1 MSTTSMSTKN
11 RKKGSDYIVQGGI
24 LAAASILVRIIGLAY
39 RIPVTR
45 ILGPVGNSYYS
56 AAFEVYSMVLLISSF
71 SLPLAVSKLVSARMA
86 KGRVNS
92 AHKIFRCTMV
102 FALVSGSLGSLLIYF
117 GAGFFSDVLVSTPES
132 RLALQVLAPT
142 ILVVALMGCM
152 RGYFQGL
159 GSMVPT
165 AVSQIVEQIV
175 NAAVSIGAAWALFR
189 YGAKLDAFFSTKT
202 AAYAYG
208 AAGSTLGTGAG
219 ALVGFLF
226 LVFIML
232 AYRSVMKRRR
242 RMDRGGEVESTG
254 SIYYMLML
262 TILPVILS
270 TAVYN
275 LSGIIDQGIFKHLM
289 AYQKYDSMKIDEL
302 WGIFSGEYKVL
313 TNVPIAVASA
323 MASSTIPVLTRAR
336 VNKDRREMRRK
347 TENAVRFVMVIC
359 IPCAVGLSV
368 LAEPILKLLFGAKDH
383 IQTSASLLQMG
394 TASVVLYGMSTLTN
408 GILQG
413 MDRMRLPVIHA
424 AVSLVLHVGLL
435 VLLLLGG
442 KLNIYAVVWAN
453 IFFAFLMC
461 VLNSRSIA
469 KHMRYRQEIVRTFLI
484 PLASSAVMGGAAY
497 GVHLGLMTA
506 VKNNTVATLAACAC
520 AVVVYAAAL
529 LLLKGLRE
537 EELLAFPK
545 GRILVKI
552 AKKLRLM

>member
-1 MSTTSMSTKN
+1 MGTKN
-11 RKKGSDYIVQGGI
+11 QKKGSNYIVQGSI
-24 LAAASILVRIIGLAY
+24 LAVASILVRIIGLAY

-56 AAFEVYSMVLLISSF
+56 AAYEVYSMVLLISSF

-86 KGRVNS
+86 KGRTKS
-92 AHKIFRCTMV
+92 AYKVFQCTLI
-102 FALVSGSLGSLLIYF
+102 FALISGGLGSLLIYF
-117 GAGFFSDVLVSTPES
+117 GAGFFSDVLVKTPQS

-165 AVSQIVEQIV
+165 AVSQIVEQVI
-175 NAAVSIGAAWALFR
+175 NAAVSISAAWGLFQ
-189 YGAKLDAFFSTKT
+189 YGAKLDALFSTKT
-202 AAYAYG
+202 AAYAWG
-208 AAGSTLGTGAG
+208 AAGSTFGTGAG
-219 ALVGFLF
+219 AFVGLLF
-226 LVFIML
+226 LLFVIF
-232 AYRSVMKRRR
+232 AYSKVMKRHRR
-242 RMDRGGEVESTG
+242 QDRGGRVESTG
-254 SIYYMLML
+254 EIYYLLML

-289 AYQKYDSMKIDEL
+289 AYKKYDSMKIDEL

-336 VNKDRREMRRK
+336 VNRDRREMRRK
-347 TENAVRFVMVIC
+347 TENSIRFVMIIC

-368 LAEPILKLLFGAKDH
+368 LAEPILILLFGARSH
-383 IQTSASLLQMG
+383 LQISAGLLQMG

-424 AVSLVLHVGLL
+424 AISLVLHVLLL
-435 VLLLLGG
+435 VVLLMAAD
-442 KLNIYAVVWAN
+442 LNIYAVVWAN

-469 KHMRYRQEIVRTFLI
+469 KYMRYRQEVVRTFLI
-484 PLASSAVMGGAAY
+484 PLAASGIMGAAAY
-497 GVHLGLMTA
+497 GVHKGLMAA
-506 VKNNTVATLAACAC
+506 VKNNTAATLAACVC
-520 AVVVYAAAL
+520 AV
-529 LLLKGLRE
+529 
-537 EELLAFPK
+537 
-545 GRILVKI
+545 LVLSLI
-552 AKKLRLM
+552 HI

>member
-1 MSTTSMSTKN
+1 MATKN
-11 RKKGSDYIVQGGI
+11 RKKGSNYIVQGSI
-24 LAAASILVRIIGLAY
+24 LAVASILVRIIGLAY

-56 AAFEVYSMVLLISSF
+56 AAYEVYSMVLLISSF

-86 KGRVNS
+86 KGRVKS
-92 AHKIFRCTMV
+92 AYKVFRCTMV
-102 FALVSGSLGSLLIYF
+102 FALVSGGLGSLLIYF
-117 GAGFFSDVLVSTPES
+117 GAGFFSDVLVNTPES
-132 RLALQVLAPT
+132 KLALQVLAPT

-159 GSMVPT
+159 GSMIPT
-165 AVSQIVEQIV
+165 AVSQIVEQVI
-175 NAAVSIGAAWALFR
+175 NAAVSIGAAWALFQ
-189 YGAKLDAFFSTKT
+189 YGAKLDALFSTET
-202 AAYAYG
+202 AGYAYG

-219 ALVGFLF
+219 ALTGLLF
-226 LVFIML
+226 LVFIMFV
-232 AYRSVMKRRR
+232 YSRVMKISSRK
-242 RMDRGGEVESTG
+242 DRGGRVESTG
-254 SIYYMLML
+254 EIYYLLMV

-289 AYQKYDSMKIDEL
+289 AYKKYDSMKIDEL

-347 TENAVRFVMVIC
+347 TENAIRFVMVIC

-368 LAEPILKLLFGAKDH
+368 LAEPILRLLFGAKSH
-383 IQTSASLLQMG
+383 LQMSAALLQVG

-424 AVSLVLHVGLL
+424 ALSLVLHVLLLVGLL
-435 VLLLLGG
+435 MATDM
-442 KLNIYAVVWAN
+442 NIYAVVWAN

-469 KHMRYRQEIVRTFLI
+469 KYMRYRQEIIRTFLI
-484 PLASSAVMGGAAY
+484 PVASSGIMGAAAY
-497 GVHLGLMTA
+497 GIYKGLMA
-506 VKNNTVATLAACAC
+506 VVKNNAVSTLAACVC
-520 AVVVYAAAL
+520 AVLVYGITL

-537 EELLAFPK
+537 EEILGFPK
-545 GRILVKI
+545 GYLLVKI

>member
-1 MSTTSMSTKN
+1 MGTKK
-11 RKKGSDYIVQGGI
+11 RKKGSDYIIQGGI
-24 LAAASILVRIIGLAY
+24 LAAASILVRVIGLAY

-56 AAFEVYSMVLLISSF
+56 AAYEVYSMVLLISSF

-86 KGRVNS
+86 KGRVKS
-92 AHKIFRCTMV
+92 AYKIFQCTLI
-102 FALVSGSLGSLLIYF
+102 FALVSGGVGSLLIYF
-117 GAGFFSDVLVSTPES
+117 GAGFFSDVLVNTPES

-142 ILVVALMGCM
+142 ILVVALMGCL

-175 NAAVSIGAAWALFR
+175 NAAVSIGAAWFLFD
-189 YGAKLDAFFSTKT
+189 YGAKLDALYSTKT
-202 AAYAYG
+202 SAYAFG

-219 ALVGFLF
+219 ALMGLLF
-226 LVFIML
+226 LVFIMF
-232 AYRSVMKRRR
+232 AYSRVMKRRR
-242 RMDRGGEVESTG
+242 SMDRGGRVEST
-254 SIYYMLML
+254 SEIYYLLMI

-289 AYQKYDSMKIDEL
+289 AYKKYDSMKIDEL

-323 MASSTIPVLTRAR
+323 MASSAIPELTRAR

-347 TENAVRFVMVIC
+347 TENAIRFVMVVC

-368 LAEPILKLLFGAKDH
+368 LAEPILQLLFGAKDH
-383 IQTSASLLQMG
+383 IRTSAALLQMG

-413 MDRMRLPVIHA
+413 MDKMRLPVIHA
-424 AVSLVLHVGLL
+424 AVSLVLHIGLL
-435 VLLLLGG
+435 VFLILVPN
-442 KLNIYAVVWAN
+442 LNIYAVVWAN

-469 KHMRYRQEIVRTFLI
+469 RYMKYRQEVIRTFLI
-484 PLASSAVMGGAAY
+484 PAASSAVMGGAAY
-497 GVHLGLMTA
+497 GVHFGLMAA
-506 VKNNTVATLAACAC
+506 VKNNTVATLAACVI
-520 AVVVYAAAL
+520 AVLVYGIAL
-529 LLLKGLRE
+529 LLLKGLTE
-537 EELLAFPK
+537 EELLRFPK
-545 GRILVKI
+545 GQMLVNF
-552 AKKLRLM
+552 AKKIRLM

>member
-1 MSTTSMSTKN
+1 MRESMGTK
-11 RKKGSDYIVQGGI
+11 RSKKGSYIIEGGI
-24 LAAASILVRIIGLAY
+24 LAAASILVRVIGLAY

-56 AAFEVYSMVLLISSF
+56 AAYEVYSMVLLISSF

-86 KGRVNS
+86 KGQVRS
-92 AHKIFRCTMV
+92 AIKIFRCTLI
-102 FALVSGSLGSLLIYF
+102 FALVSGGVGSLLIYF

-165 AVSQIVEQIV
+165 AVSQIVEQII
-175 NAAVSIGAAWALFR
+175 NAAVSIGAAWFLFD
-189 YGAKLDAFFSTKT
+189 YGAKLDALYSTKT
-202 AAYAYG
+202 SSYAFG

-219 ALVGFLF
+219 ALTGLLF
-226 LVFIML
+226 LIFIMF
-232 AYRSVMKRRR
+232 AYNRVMKRRR
-242 RMDRGGEVESTG
+242 SMDRGGRVES
-254 SIYYMLML
+254 SSEIYRLL
-262 TILPVILS
+262 LVTILPVILS

-289 AYQKYDSMKIDEL
+289 AYKKYESMKIDEL

-323 MASSTIPVLTRAR
+323 MASSAIPELTRAR

-347 TENAVRFVMVIC
+347 TENAIRFVMVVC

-368 LAEPILKLLFGAKDH
+368 LAEPILRLLFGAKDH
-383 IQTSASLLQMG
+383 IHTSAMLLQIG

-413 MDRMRLPVIHA
+413 MDKMRLPVIHA
-424 AVSLVLHVGLL
+424 AISLVLHVGLL
-435 VLLLLGG
+435 VFLILVPG
-442 KLNIYAVVWAN
+442 LNIYAVVWAN

-469 KHMRYRQEIVRTFLI
+469 RYMKYRQEVIRTFLI
-484 PLASSAVMGGAAY
+484 PLASSVIMGAAAY
-497 GVHLGLMTA
+497 GVHFGLMTA
-506 VKNNTVATLAACAC
+506 VKNNTAATLTACVC
-520 AVVVYAAAL
+520 AVLVYGIAL
-529 LLLKGLRE
+529 LLLKGLTE
-537 EELLAFPK
+537 EELLRFPK
-545 GRILVKI
+545 GRMLVNL
-552 AKKLRLM
+552 AKKIRLM

>member
-1 MSTTSMSTKN
+1 MGTKK
-11 RKKGSDYIVQGGI
+11 RKKGSDYIIQGGI
-24 LAAASILVRIIGLAY
+24 LAAASILVRVIGLAY

-56 AAFEVYSMVLLISSF
+56 AAYEVYSMVLLISSF

-86 KGRVNS
+86 KGRVKS
-92 AHKIFRCTMV
+92 AYKIFQCTLI
-102 FALVSGSLGSLLIYF
+102 FALVSGGVGSLLIYF
-117 GAGFFSDVLVSTPES
+117 GAGFFSDVLVNTPES

-142 ILVVALMGCM
+142 ILVVALMGCL

-175 NAAVSIGAAWALFR
+175 NAAVSIGAAWFLFD
-189 YGAKLDAFFSTKT
+189 YGAKLDALYSTKT
-202 AAYAYG
+202 SAYAFG

-219 ALVGFLF
+219 ALMGLLF
-226 LVFIML
+226 LVFIMF
-232 AYRSVMKRRR
+232 AYSRVMKRRR
-242 RMDRGGEVESTG
+242 SMDRGGRVEST
-254 SIYYMLML
+254 SEIYYLLMI

-289 AYQKYDSMKIDEL
+289 AYKKYDSMKIDEL

-323 MASSTIPVLTRAR
+323 MASSAIPELTRAR

-347 TENAVRFVMVIC
+347 TENAIRFVMVVC

-368 LAEPILKLLFGAKDH
+368 LAEPILQLLFGAKDH
-383 IQTSASLLQMG
+383 IRTSAALLQMG

-413 MDRMRLPVIHA
+413 MDKMRLPVIHA
-424 AVSLVLHVGLL
+424 AVSLVLHIGLL
-435 VLLLLGG
+435 VFLILVPN
-442 KLNIYAVVWAN
+442 LNIYAVVWAN

-469 KHMRYRQEIVRTFLI
+469 RYMKYRQEVIRTFLI
-484 PLASSAVMGGAAY
+484 PAASSAVMGGAAY
-497 GVHLGLMTA
+497 GVHFGLMAA
-506 VKNNTVATLAACAC
+506 VKNNTVATLAACVI
-520 AVVVYAAAL
+520 AVLVYGIAL
-529 LLLKGLRE
+529 LLLKGLTE
-537 EELLAFPK
+537 EELLRFPK
-545 GRILVKI
+545 GQMLVKL
-552 AKKLRLM
+552 AKKIRLM

>member
-1 MSTTSMSTKN
+1 MRESMGTK
-11 RKKGSDYIVQGGI
+11 RSKKGSYIIEGGI
-24 LAAASILVRIIGLAY
+24 LAAASILVRVIGLAY

-56 AAFEVYSMVLLISSF
+56 AAYEVYSMVLLISSF

-86 KGRVNS
+86 KGQVRS
-92 AHKIFRCTMV
+92 AIKIFRCTLI
-102 FALVSGSLGSLLIYF
+102 FALVSGGIGSLLIYF

-165 AVSQIVEQIV
+165 AVSQIVEQII
-175 NAAVSIGAAWALFR
+175 NAAVSIGAAWFLFD
-189 YGAKLDAFFSTKT
+189 YGAKLDALYSTKT
-202 AAYAYG
+202 SSYAFG

-219 ALVGFLF
+219 ALTGLLF
-226 LVFIML
+226 LIFIMF
-232 AYRSVMKRRR
+232 AYNRVMKRRR
-242 RMDRGGEVESTG
+242 SMDRGGRVES
-254 SIYYMLML
+254 SSEIYRLL
-262 TILPVILS
+262 LVTILPVILS

-289 AYQKYDSMKIDEL
+289 AYKKYESMKIDEL

-323 MASSTIPVLTRAR
+323 MASSAIPELTRAR

-347 TENAVRFVMVIC
+347 TENAIRFVMVVC

-368 LAEPILKLLFGAKDH
+368 LAEPILRLLFGAKDH
-383 IQTSASLLQMG
+383 IHTSAMLLQIG

-413 MDRMRLPVIHA
+413 MDKMRLPVIHA
-424 AVSLVLHVGLL
+424 AISLILHVGLL
-435 VLLLLGG
+435 VFLILVPG
-442 KLNIYAVVWAN
+442 LNIYAVVWAN

-469 KHMRYRQEIVRTFLI
+469 RYMKYRQEVIRTFLI
-484 PLASSAVMGGAAY
+484 PLASSAIMGAAAY
-497 GVHLGLMTA
+497 GVHFGLMTA
-506 VKNNTVATLAACAC
+506 VKNNTAATLTACVC
-520 AVVVYAAAL
+520 AVLVYGIAL
-529 LLLKGLRE
+529 LLLKGLTE
-537 EELLAFPK
+537 EELFRFPK
-545 GRILVKI
+545 GRMLVNL
-552 AKKLRLM
+552 AKKIRLM

>member
-1 MSTTSMSTKN
+1 MGTKN

-86 KGRVNS
+86 KGRVKS
-92 AHKIFRCTMV
+92 AYKIYRCTMV
-102 FALVSGSLGSLLIYF
+102 FALVSGGLGALLIYF
-117 GAGFFSDVLVSTPES
+117 GAGFFSDVLVNTPES

-165 AVSQIVEQIV
+165 AVSQIIEQVI
-175 NAAVSIGAAWALFR
+175 NAAVSIGAAWVLFD
-189 YGAKLDAFFSTKT
+189 YGAKLDALFTTKT

-208 AAGSTLGTGAG
+208 AAGSTFGTGAG
-219 ALVGFLF
+219 AFVGLLF
-226 LVFIML
+226 LVFIMFV
-232 AYRSVMKRRR
+232 YSRSMKKRRS
-242 RMDRGGEVESTG
+242 MDRGGRVESTG
-254 SIYYMLML
+254 EIYGLLMV

-289 AYQKYDSMKIDEL
+289 AYKNYDSMKIDEL

-336 VNKDRREMRRK
+336 VNRDRREMRRK
-347 TENAVRFVMVIC
+347 TENSIRVVMVIC

-368 LAEPILKLLFGAKDH
+368 LAEPILRLLFGAKEH
-383 IQTSASLLQMG
+383 IQISASLLQMG
-394 TASVVLYGMSTLTN
+394 TVSVVLYGMSTLTN

-413 MDRMRLPVIHA
+413 MDKMRLPVIHA
-424 AVSLVLHVGLL
+424 AVSLVLHAGLL
-435 VLLLLGG
+435 VVLVMTAD
-442 KLNIYAVVWAN
+442 LNIYAVVWAN

-461 VLNSRSIA
+461 VLNSRTIA
-469 KHMRYRQEIVRTFLI
+469 RYMRYRQEVMRTFLV

-497 GVHLGLMTA
+497 GVHKGLMA
-506 VKNNTVATLAACAC
+506 VSDNNTVATLVACVC
-520 AVVVYAAAL
+520 AVPVYATAL
-529 LLLKGLRE
+529 LLLKGLTE
-537 EELLAFPK
+537 EELSGFPK
-545 GRILVKI
+545 GRLLVKT

>member
-1 MSTTSMSTKN
+1 MRESMGTK
-11 RKKGSDYIVQGGI
+11 RSKKGSYIIEGGI
-24 LAAASILVRIIGLAY
+24 LAAASILVRVIGLAY

-56 AAFEVYSMVLLISSF
+56 AAYEVYSMVLLISSF

-86 KGRVNS
+86 KGQVRS
-92 AHKIFRCTMV
+92 AIKIFRCTLI
-102 FALVSGSLGSLLIYF
+102 FALVSGGVGSLLIYF

-165 AVSQIVEQIV
+165 AVSQIVEQII
-175 NAAVSIGAAWALFR
+175 NAAVSIGAAWFLFD
-189 YGAKLDAFFSTKT
+189 YGAKLDALYSTKT
-202 AAYAYG
+202 SSYAFG

-219 ALVGFLF
+219 ALTGLLF
-226 LVFIML
+226 LIFIMF
-232 AYRSVMKRRR
+232 AYNRVMKRRR
-242 RMDRGGEVESTG
+242 SMDRGGRVES
-254 SIYYMLML
+254 SSEIYRLL
-262 TILPVILS
+262 LVTILPVILS

-289 AYQKYDSMKIDEL
+289 AYKKYDSMKIDEL

-323 MASSTIPVLTRAR
+323 MASSAIPELTRAR

-347 TENAVRFVMVIC
+347 TENAIRFVMVVC

-368 LAEPILKLLFGAKDH
+368 LAEPILRLLFGAKDH
-383 IQTSASLLQMG
+383 IHTSAMLLQIG

-413 MDRMRLPVIHA
+413 MDKMRLPVIHA
-424 AVSLVLHVGLL
+424 AISLVLHVGLL
-435 VLLLLGG
+435 VFLILVPG
-442 KLNIYAVVWAN
+442 LNIYAVVCAN

-469 KHMRYRQEIVRTFLI
+469 RYMKYRQEVIRTFLI
-484 PLASSAVMGGAAY
+484 PLASSAIMGAAAY
-497 GVHLGLMTA
+497 GVHFGLMAA
-506 VKNNTVATLAACAC
+506 VKNNTAATLTACVC
-520 AVVVYAAAL
+520 AVLVYGIAL
-529 LLLKGLRE
+529 LLLKGLTE
-537 EELLAFPK
+537 EELFRFPK
-545 GRILVKI
+545 GRMLVNL
-552 AKKLRLM
+552 AKKIRLM

>member
-1 MSTTSMSTKN
+1 MSTKN

-86 KGRVNS
+86 KGKVNS
-92 AHKIFRCTMV
+92 AGRIFQCTLL
-102 FALVSGSLGSLLIYF
+102 FALVSGGIGSLLIYF
-117 GAGFFSDVLVSTPES
+117 GAGFFSDVLVSTPQS

-189 YGAKLDAFFSTKT
+189 YGAKLDALFSTET
-202 AAYAYG
+202 AAYAWG

-226 LVFIML
+226 LVFIMFG
-232 AYRSVMKRRR
+232 YRKVMRRRR
-242 RMDRGGEVESTG
+242 RMDRGGETESARE
-254 SIYYMLML
+254 IYYLLFL

-289 AYQKYDSMKIDEL
+289 AYRKYNSMKIDEL

-347 TENAVRFVMVIC
+347 TENALRFVMVIS

-368 LAEPILKLLFGAKDH
+368 LAEPILTLLFGARDH
-383 IQTSASLLQMG
+383 IQMSASLLQVG
-394 TASVVLYGMSTLTN
+394 TLSVVLYGMSTLTN

-435 VLLLLGG
+435 VLLLMTTD
-442 KLNIYAVVWAN
+442 LNIYAVVWAN

-469 KHMRYRQEIVRTFLI
+469 KYMRYRQEVIRTFLI

-497 GVHLGLMTA
+497 GVHRGLMAA
-506 VKNNTVATLAACAC
+506 VKNNTVATLSACAC
-520 AVVVYAAAL
+520 AVLVYAAAMML
-529 LLLKGLRE
+529 LRGLKE

-545 GRILVKI
+545 GYILVKI

>member
-1 MSTTSMSTKN
+1 MGTKN
-11 RKKGSDYIVQGGI
+11 QKKGSNYIVQGSI
-24 LAAASILVRIIGLAY
+24 LAFASILVRIIGLAY

-56 AAFEVYSMVLLISSF
+56 AAYEVYSMMLLISSF

-86 KGRVNS
+86 KGKVKS
-92 AHKIFRCTMV
+92 AYKVFRCTLV
-102 FALVSGSLGSLLIYF
+102 FALVSGGIGSLLVYF
-117 GAGFFSDVLVSTPES
+117 GAGFFSEVLVSTPES

-165 AVSQIVEQIV
+165 AVSQIVEQVI

-189 YGAKLDAFFSTKT
+189 YGAKLDALFSTKT
-202 AAYAYG
+202 AAYAWG
-208 AAGSTLGTGAG
+208 AAGSTFGTGAG
-219 ALVGFLF
+219 AFVGLLF
-226 LVFIML
+226 LVFVMA
-232 AYRSVMKRRR
+232 AYSTVMKRRR
-242 RMDRGGEVESTG
+242 RQDHGSRVETTGE
-254 SIYYMLML
+254 IYYLLMI

-289 AYQKYDSMKIDEL
+289 AYKKYDSMKIDEL

-347 TENAVRFVMVIC
+347 TENAIRFVMIVC

-368 LAEPILKLLFGAKDH
+368 LAEPILTLLFGARSH
-383 IQTSASLLQMG
+383 LQVSAALLQMG

-424 AVSLVLHVGLL
+424 AFSLILHVLLLVGLL
-435 VLLLLGG
+435 LATD
-442 KLNIYAVVWAN
+442 LNIYAVVWAN

-461 VLNSRSIA
+461 ALNSRSIA
-469 KHMRYRQEIVRTFLI
+469 KYMRYRQEVIRTFLI
-484 PLASSAVMGGAAY
+484 PLAASGIMGAAAY
-497 GVHLGLMTA
+497 GIHLGLMTA
-506 VKNNTVATLAACAC
+506 VKNNTVATLAACAG
-520 AVVVYAAAL
+520 AVLVYGITL
-529 LLLKGLRE
+529 LLLKGLKE
-537 EELLAFPK
+537 EEIMGFPK
-545 GRILVKI
+545 GYLLVKA
-552 AKKLRLM
+552 AKKLRLI